1 MKYAA
6 KLYAPLVKRIM
17 AFSLEFL
24 CLSFYFEYQSMVD
37 YGQLWNRFPFEQKIV
52 LVHRHFS
59 STSLSITIFFKSI
72 FANSK
77 LRFVNNS
84 FVVSYFH
91 SVAGTKIKS
100 LKGLPLT
107 RQQLGVNRCRFRV
120 SCLSLLVLT
129 FKPNGK
135 VERDVI
141 DGQKRIHAWHPCVRD
156 LNTILSMTNV
166 CLFSDG
172 VIWGE

>member
-1 MKYAA
+1 M
-6 KLYAPLVKRIM
+6 
-17 AFSLEFL
+17 
-24 CLSFYFEYQSMVD
+24 
-37 YGQLWNRFPFEQKIV
+37 
-52 LVHRHFS
+52 H
-59 STSLSITIFFKSI
+59 
-72 FANSK
+72 
-77 LRFVNNS
+77 FVNNS

-100 LKGLPLT
+100 LKELPLT

-156 LNTILSMTNV
+156 PNTILSMTNV

-172 VIWGE
+172 VI